1 MTSPKEYRA
10 GSPSHSELGVTAVQ
24 FGGAR
29 PKQGHP
35 SVYQATESGV
45 HWKKQ
50 MHGFPGG
57 AHGKEPACQCRRRKR
72 HEFDPW
78 VGKIPW
84 RREWQPT
91 PAVLPGES
99 QGQRSL
105 VGYNP
110 RGQKELDTTEGTQLA
125 HSMSIVSKL
134 LFGGKLGTVAWET
147 ADSSERPASER

>member
-1 MTSPKEYRA
+1 MTSPGEYRA

-35 SVYQATESGV
+35 SAYQATENGV

-57 AHGKEPACQCRRRKR
+57 ARDKEPTCQFRRHKR

-99 QGQRSL
+99 QAQRSL
-105 VGYNP
+105 VAYVSSGH
-110 RGQKELDTTEGTQLA
+110 KELDMT
-125 HSMSIVSKL
+125 
-134 LFGGKLGTVAWET
+134 
-147 ADSSERPASER
+147 